1 MRARVCR
8 AHEARL
14 YGLEGRAVSHL
25 SASQRCLIE
34 VQGSTID
41 GLTIHEGLARGSGH
55 RPIVMRV
62 GVVEVAGTGIQNVDV
77 PDVSV
82 SDVDVGDERAA
93 AIEPRVIGFTPT

>member
-8 AHEARL
+8 THETGF

-34 VQGSTID
+34 VQRSTIH

-55 RPIVMRV
+55 RPIVV
-62 GVVEVAGTGIQNVDV
+62 GISVVEVADTGI
-77 PDVSV
+77 
-82 SDVDVGDERAA
+82 
-93 AIEPRVIGFTPT
+93 